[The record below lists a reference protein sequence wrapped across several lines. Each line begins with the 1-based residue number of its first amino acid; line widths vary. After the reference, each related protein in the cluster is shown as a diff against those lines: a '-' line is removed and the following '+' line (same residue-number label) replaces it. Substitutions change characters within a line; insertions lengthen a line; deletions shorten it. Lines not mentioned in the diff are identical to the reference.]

1 MAKIADITILVIL
14 GIIGGLIL
22 LVARMNGELT
32 PIRKAKSMPPLVGEI
47 FTIEGTL
54 ELTAP
59 RPVYALCLGDSQTAG
74 YGLQYPERDRW
85 CDLLESATGKE
96 HVTAGYAGEKIED
109 LAAHIPEI
117 AQKVTPEVIYLSA
130 GVNDW
135 AAGEPFAVVSD
146 RQIRLIAALHDAFPD
161 ASVRLLPIFRR
172 GVVAGGFNGIERP
185 EYWAD
190 EWHPNEAGHR
200 KIFEYLLSHE

>member
-1 MAKIADITILVIL
+1 MMKIADITILVIL

-22 LVARMNGELT
+22 LATRVDGELT
-32 PIRKAKSMPPLVGEI
+32 PIRKADAV
-47 FTIEGTL
+47 
-54 ELTAP
+54 P

-74 YGLQYPERDRW
+74 YHLKNPERDRW
-85 CDLLESATGKE
+85 CDLLEAATGKE
-96 HVTAGYAGEKIED
+96 HVTAGYAGEKIAD
-109 LAAHIPEI
+109 LASHIPEI
-117 AQKVTPEVIYLSA
+117 AEKVTPEVIYLSA

-146 RQIRLIAALHDAFPD
+146 RQIRLMAALHDAFPD

>member
-1 MAKIADITILVIL
+1 MMKIADITILVIL

-22 LVARMNGELT
+22 LATRVDGELT
-32 PIRKAKSMPPLVGEI
+32 PIRKADAV
-47 FTIEGTL
+47 
-54 ELTAP
+54 P

-74 YGLQYPERDRW
+74 YHLKNPERDRW
-85 CDLLESATGKE
+85 CDLLEAATGKE
-96 HVTAGYAGEKIED
+96 HVTAGYAGEKIAD
-109 LAAHIPEI
+109 LASHIPEI
-117 AQKVTPEVIYLSA
+117 VEKVTPEVIYSSA

-146 RQIRLIAALHDAFPD
+146 RQIRLMAALHDAFPD

>member
-1 MAKIADITILVIL
+1 MMKIADITILVIL

-22 LVARMNGELT
+22 LATRVDGELT
-32 PIRKAKSMPPLVGEI
+32 PIRKADAV
-47 FTIEGTL
+47 
-54 ELTAP
+54 P

-74 YGLQYPERDRW
+74 YHLKNPERDRW
-85 CDLLESATGKE
+85 CDLLEAATGKE
-96 HVTAGYAGEKIED
+96 HVTAGYAGEKIAD
-109 LAAHIPEI
+109 LASHIPEI